1 MPFLSLI
8 LFPARIVPDGRR
20 QGAAFGL
27 SLDGEAE
34 LAERLFENFHT
45 GGSGKSGLPLMPAR
59 TFSPMARIAMAL
71 AFLKPS
77 QIRWSMGFIP
87 F

>member
-77 QIRWSMGFIP
+77 RIRCSMGFIP